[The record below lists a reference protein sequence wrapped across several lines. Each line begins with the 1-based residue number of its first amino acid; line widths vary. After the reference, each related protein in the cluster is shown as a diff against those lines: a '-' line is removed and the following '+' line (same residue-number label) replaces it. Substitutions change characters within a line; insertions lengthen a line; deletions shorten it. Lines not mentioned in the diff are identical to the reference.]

1 MKGGALKLHPRLIV
15 IALLAAPLTALAQ
28 TADCPCP
35 VPPGPPPIWFGNANL
50 SFLSTSGNTD
60 TTSIG
65 GGLELNYNPKPWLFT
80 LKGAALHAATDGV
93 TTAETFTASF
103 KASRDLTEH
112 IDVFAGGGWLRNQFS
127 GINNIWN
134 FDGGAGYK
142 ILNSDT
148 QFLRLEGGVGYTSE
162 QDIVLGLI
170 APYRNYANLRAGL
183 GYKWTITKT
192 ATFTNDFS
200 YLYDLSDSKN
210 WFITD
215 KAAVTVSIS
224 KIFALQASWTLLFRN
239 EPPFKDPGPPPVRYD
254 HTDTATAVGL
264 VAKF

>member
-1 MKGGALKLHPRLIV
+1 MKRLLGF
-15 IALLAAPLTALAQ
+15 ALLLGIGASAPTLAQ

-35 VPPGPPPIWFGNANL
+35 VPPGPPPVWFGNANL

-80 LKGAALHAATDGV
+80 LKGTALHAATDGV
-93 TTAETFTASF
+93 TTAEAFTASLR
-103 KASRDLTEH
+103 ASRDLTEH
-112 IDVFAGGGWLRNQFS
+112 IDVFGGGGWLRNTFS
-127 GINNIWN
+127 GINNIYN

-148 QFLRLEGGVGYTSE
+148 QFLRVEAGVGYTTE
-162 QDIVLGLI
+162 QDIVLGI
-170 APYRNYANLRAGL
+170 VAPYKNYANVRAGL

-192 ATFTNDFS
+192 ATFSNDYSF
-200 YLYDLSDSKN
+200 LQDLSDSKN
-210 WFITD
+210 WFMTD
-215 KAAVTVSIS
+215 KAAITVSIS
-224 KIFALQASWTLLFRN
+224 RIFALQASWTLLYRN
-239 EPPFKDPGPPPVRYD
+239 EPPLKDPGPPLVRYD

>member
-1 MKGGALKLHPRLIV
+1 MKLHLRLIV
-15 IALLAAPLTALAQ
+15 IAFLWAPFAALAQ
-28 TADCPCP
+28 TPECPCP
-35 VPPGPPPIWFGNANL
+35 CPCPAPPPPPPVWFGKADL

-65 GGLELNYNPKPWLFT
+65 GSLELNYNPKPWLFT

-93 TTAETFTASF
+93 TTAETFTASL

-112 IDVFAGGGWLRNQFS
+112 IDVFVGGGWLRNRFS
-127 GINNIWN
+127 GINNIYN

-142 ILNSDT
+142 ILNSET
-148 QFLRLEGGVGYTSE
+148 QFLRLEGGVGYSTE

-170 APYRNYANLRAGL
+170 APYRNYANVRAGL
-183 GYKWTITKT
+183 GYKWQITKT
-192 ATFTNDFS
+192 ASFTNDYSF
-200 YLYDLSDSKN
+200 LQDLSDSAN
-210 WFITD
+210 WFMTD
-215 KAAVTVSIS
+215 KAAIAVSIS
-224 KIFALQASWTLLFRN
+224 KVFALQASWTLLYRN
-239 EPPFKDPGPPPVRYD
+239 EPPVRDPGPPPVRYD

>member
-1 MKGGALKLHPRLIV
+1 MK
-15 IALLAAPLTALAQ
+15 ALLRLGMLALIAAPVAASAQ
-28 TADCPCP
+28 TSDCPCP
-35 VPPGPPPIWFGNANL
+35 VPPPPPPVWFGKADL

-65 GGLELNYNPKPWLFT
+65 GSAEVNYNPKPWLFT
-80 LKGAALHAATDGV
+80 LKFAALHAATDGV
-93 TTAETFTASF
+93 TTAETFTGSL

-112 IDVFAGGGWLRNQFS
+112 LDVFAGGGWLRNTFS
-127 GINNIWN
+127 GINNLWN
-134 FDGGAGYK
+134 FDGGAGFK
-142 ILNSDT
+142 LVKTDT
-148 QFLRLEGGVGYTSE
+148 QFLRIEGGVGYTSE

-215 KAAVTVSIS
+215 KAAITVSIS

-239 EPPFKDPGPPPVRYD
+239 EPPLKDPGPPPVRYD